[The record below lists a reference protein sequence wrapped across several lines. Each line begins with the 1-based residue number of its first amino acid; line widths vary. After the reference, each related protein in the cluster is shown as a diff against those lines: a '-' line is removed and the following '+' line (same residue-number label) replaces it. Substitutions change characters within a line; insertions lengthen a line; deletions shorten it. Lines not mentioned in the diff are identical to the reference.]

1 MTFTE
6 RVGYRASL
14 KDLTERYRWLYGDQM
29 KRWADN
35 SPDLAKWTKLIRRTR

>member
-14 KDLTERYRWLYGDQM
+14 KDLTERYRW
-29 KRWADN
+29 ADN
-35 SPDLAKWTKLIRRTR
+35 SPDLAKWTKLICRQKA